1 MLRNIRV
8 AIPIALLAALFL
20 FISPP
25 QASAKVHFGVYVGPG
40 YTYPAYP
47 YAYGY
52 PYTYDYPYTYGY
64 YNYYPYGNG
73 YRVYSYPRY
82 GYGWGHARHE
92 WREHR
97 EHEWREHHGYRR

>member
-1 MLRNIRV
+1 MLTNLKIAV
-8 AIPIALLAALFL
+8 PIVVLIALFV

-25 QASAKVHFGVYVGPG
+25 QASAKVHFGVYIGPPA

-52 PYTYDYPYTYGY
+52 PYVYDYPYAYSYPYYGY
-64 YNYYPYGNG
+64 Q
-73 YRVYSYPRY
+73 VYSYPRY
-82 GYGWGHARHE
+82 SWGHARHE

-97 EHEWREHHGYRR
+97 EHEFREHHRGRR

>member
-1 MLRNIRV
+1 MLRNMKF
-8 AIPIALLAALFL
+8 AIPIAVLAALFL
-20 FISPP
+20 FITPP
-25 QASAKVHFGVYVGPG
+25 QASAKVHFGVYVGPPT

-52 PYTYDYPYTYGY
+52 PYGYNYPYAYGYPYDY
-64 YNYYPYGNG
+64 YYPSYG

-82 GYGWGHARHE
+82 SFGHARHE

-97 EHEWREHHGYRR
+97 EHEWREHHRR